1 MKSNKRNKPYTQ
13 MTAKE
18 LAKATARFD
27 EEFVIDRSIEQN
39 AAQKAQWQR
48 AKRKR
53 GRPSVGKGAQVI
65 SVSIEKGLLKKTDQL
80 AKKLKL
86 RRTQLIA
93 RGLEAVLDGEVKFK

>member
-1 MKSNKRNKPYTQ
+1 MKTKKQNKPYPQ

-18 LAKATARFD
+18 LATATARYD
-27 EEFVIDRSIEQN
+27 EEFVIDRSVEQN
-39 AAQKAQWQR
+39 ATQKAEWQR

-53 GRPSVGKGAQVI
+53 GRPAVGKGVRVI

-80 AKKLKL
+80 AKKLNL

-93 RGLEAVLDGEVKFK
+93 RGLEAVLDGEVAL